1 MTTGFRRH
9 SQGGRFRN
17 PSSGDL
23 GISALRERDQTIIDS
38 LQLARSQQADI
49 DRDQVSSM
57 ERAFD
62 KERQNV
68 ADLQALED
76 KIYNRQLE
84 NIKVRSERDIEA
96 IKGRADE
103 YQRQAEHWEKL
114 APKLSQAFT
123 QLASGYQNVT
133 HNLGYAQALKNQADN
148 DTLQIWAENF
158 EEGVTIA
165 DEELLETKKQL
176 KEAGAT
182 NSQLFG
188 LDSTSV
194 FYKAGRVSYITDDLI
209 ANIDTHI
216 KEGLQ
221 AYKEEFGVSPA
232 TPEEL
237 NRAYK
242 WIQNKIE
249 TSIGI
254 ERYKYHKGVIKFRD
268 EFNKAAAKKSNT
280 WTSTRNAE
288 IFKIKYQENL
298 DIFEADPSQDK
309 MDRLVQFVELH
320 GVDKEGKP
328 IANNTAQAIEH
339 LFTSWASDLRI
350 SDDDILER
358 LKYLTPPKGRQK
370 GDAGN
375 GYDLAQIG
383 GRNPKLFEKI
393 SETRAAVKRKK
404 VSDFKAAKDWDNKVA
419 LGEAVDFTLNKW
431 DGNIQT
437 INDKIKEAD
446 ANGRT
451 DAANHYRKYLDNHGI
466 GLTGVK
472 GIKRDI
478 DSLIDNG
485 DHQDA
490 YRMIENSSVLSA
502 ADKREYTAQLAHI
515 TQFEKYFKI
524 ADLNESLEDK
534 LRAKLG
540 YKGDDDLANASV
552 AIKLTDL
559 KNDFWTSFRVELDAT
574 ADVKTAYK
582 NANSSID
589 KLIATDS
596 KYAVISARQRGPGFD
611 FPIFSSTQRQLDNGN
626 IPEYQK
632 IDYTSKE
639 LRSPGFDFTS
649 LLTETEKKVISD
661 SKRDKWIK
669 DINDNRPLEFYS
681 TVDEI
686 NRDLPSDHP
695 LKGSPELIIAQLL
708 NNTGDEKAIEAA
720 KKIRPDNGTVV
731 TNVSKRA
738 NFRKKMQNAHSNREL
753 SILASLELYIDKTG
767 QLPVNPKV
775 QATLDSQNLN
785 QYLAR
790 WEAVYGDIPPE
801 YVIWQPDGRANVTD
815 FRYRKTLIENGRRWG
830 IHYSPDG
837 YFYLE
842 DN

>member
-9 SQGGRFRN
+9 SQGGRFKN

-38 LQLARSQQADI
+38 LQLARSQQAEI
-49 DRDQVSSM
+49 DKDQLSSM

-62 KERQNV
+62 LERQNV

-76 KIYNRQLE
+76 KIYNRQLK
-84 NIKVRSERDIEA
+84 NIEVRSQRDIEA

-103 YQRQAEHWEKL
+103 YQRQAEHWETL

-123 QLASGYQNVT
+123 QLASGYKNVT

-148 DTLQIWAENF
+148 DTLQIWAKNF

-182 NSQLFG
+182 DSQLFG

-221 AYKEEFGVSPA
+221 AYKEEFGINPA

-249 TSIGI
+249 KSIGI
-254 ERYKYHKGVIKFRD
+254 ERYKYHKGVIKFRN
-268 EFNKAAAKKSNT
+268 EFNKAAARKSNT

-309 MDRLVQFVELH
+309 MDRLIQFVELH
-320 GVDKEGKP
+320 GVDKEGNP

-339 LFTSWASDLRI
+339 LFTSWASDLTI
-350 SDDDILER
+350 SDDELLER
-358 LKYLTPPKGRQK
+358 LRYLTPPKGRQK

-393 SETRAAVKRKK
+393 SETRATIKRKK
-404 VSDFKAAKDWDNKVA
+404 LNDFKAAKDWDDRVA
-419 LGEAVDFTLNKW
+419 LGEAIDFTLNKW

-437 INDKIKEAD
+437 IENKIEEAN

-451 DAANHYRKYLDNHGI
+451 EAANHYKKFLDAHGI

-472 GIKRDI
+472 GIKREI

-502 ADKREYTAQLAHI
+502 ADKREYTSQLAHI
-515 TQFEKYFKI
+515 VQFEKHFKI
-524 ADLNESLEDK
+524 NKLNESLEALLK
-534 LRAKLG
+534 KELG

-559 KNDFWTSFRVELDAT
+559 KNDFWTSFRVELDKT
-574 ADVKTAYK
+574 ANVKTAYI
-582 NANSSID
+582 NAID
-589 KLIATDS
+589 TVEKLVKD
-596 KYAVISARQRGPGFD
+596 YEVIPARSRGKGYN
-611 FPIFSSTQRQLDNGN
+611 FPVFASTLRQLDDGN

-632 IDYTSKE
+632 IDYTRKE
-639 LRSPGFDFTS
+639 LSSPGFDWVG
-649 LLTETEKKVISD
+649 LLNETEKKVISD

-720 KKIRPDNGTVV
+720 KKIRPDNGTLV
-731 TNVSKRA
+731 TNVSRRA

-753 SILASLELYIDKTG
+753 SILASLEAYTNITG

-775 QATLDSQNLN
+775 QAVLDSQNLAE
-785 QYLAR
+785 YLSR
-790 WEAVYGDIPPE
+790 WQAEYGEIPEE
-801 YVIWQPDGRANVTD
+801 YVIWQPDGRAQVTD
-815 FRYRKTLIENGRRWG
+815 FGARKTLIENGRRWG
-830 IHYSPDG
+830 IHYAPDG
-837 YFYLE
+837 YFYIE